1 MIRFLAVPILLAA
14 GAAAQYAPAV
24 AEWNQPVEP
33 FRIAGNLY
41 YVGASGVAS
50 YLITT
55 PAGHILLDTGFR
67 ETVPQIEANLKKLGF
82 RVGDIR
88 LLLISHAHYD
98 HVAGMAE
105 MKARTKARLLAS
117 PADAELLARGGL
129 GDFAYGDKYPYPPVH
144 ADGLLQD
151 GQTVRLG
158 NAALT
163 AHFTPG
169 HTRGNVSWTTTIA
182 GYRVAISGGVTA
194 PGYRLVGNTQYP
206 AILEDFE
213 NTFAKLRAMPC
224 DICLSM
230 HGWEFDLERK
240 MRGKAPEAFIDH
252 AGWLAFIDRAQAA
265 VRKQAAQ

>member
-1 MIRFLAVPILLAA
+1 MLRLVAVPILVAA
-14 GAAAQYAPAV
+14 SAAAQYAPAV

-41 YVGASGVAS
+41 YVGSSGLS
-50 YLITT
+50 SFLFTT
-55 PAGHILLDTGFR
+55 PAGHILLDTGFL
-67 ETVPQIEANLKKLGF
+67 ETVPQIEANMKKLGF
-82 RVGDIR
+82 RVSDIR

-98 HVAGMAE
+98 HTGGMAE

-117 PADAELLARGGL
+117 PADAELLARGGR
-129 GDFAYGDKYPYPPVH
+129 GDFAYGDKFPYPPVTV
-144 ADGLLQD
+144 DGLLRD
-151 GQTVRLG
+151 GETVRLG
-158 NAALT
+158 NTALT

-169 HTRGNVSWTTTIA
+169 HTKGNLTWTATIA
-182 GYRVAISGGVTA
+182 GYNVAISGGVTA

-206 AILEDFE
+206 EVLQDFE

-240 MRGKAPEAFIDH
+240 MRGKAPEAFIDR